1 MRTILIQKDVKDF
14 EGFKKILETNL
25 ENFKVITTLN
35 DDDLSNIEVVIFWH
49 QFPQFLSSLP
59 ALKLVLICGSG
70 IDHILKSYFIPP
82 AITFVRLVD
91 NYLRERVSEYV
102 IEEIITYYSQKSN
115 YINDKE
121 DLIDYLQNNIHV
133 KPKIGIMGM
142 GLIGSLTAEK
152 LLKIGFEVCCWV
164 NSHKLRSLSEVYI
177 GPSQLEAFA
186 RQCNI
191 IVCHLPLTKE
201 TKNILNS
208 DLFSKLKSEAFLIN
222 VGRGDHLNE
231 SDLIEAISVGNLAG
245 ACLDVLS
252 VEPLNSDHQLY
263 NHNKIKITPHIA
275 GYVSHETQ
283 APYAAEIICNF
294 YRNQI
299 IDGTVNIKNNY

>member
-1 MRTILIQKDVKDF
+1 MRTILIQKDVKGID
-14 EGFKKILETNL
+14 GFKKIVETNL
-25 ENFKVITTLN
+25 EDFKVITDLN
-35 DDDLSNIEVVIFWH
+35 DDDLIYIEVVIFWH

-82 AITFVRLVD
+82 EITLVRLVD
-91 NYLRERVSEYV
+91 PYLRERVSDYV
-102 IEEIITYYSQKSN
+102 IEEIITYYSQKSK
-115 YINDKE
+115 YINTKE
-121 DLIDYLQNNIHV
+121 DLINDLQNNRHV

-177 GPSQLEAFA
+177 GPSQLDDFAF
-186 RQCNI
+186 QCNI
-191 IVCHLPLTKE
+191 IVCHLPLTEE
-201 TKNILNS
+201 TKNILNA

-222 VGRGDHLNE
+222 VGRGGHLNE
-231 SDLIEAISVGNLAG
+231 QDLIEAITVGNLDG

-252 VEPLNSDHQLY
+252 VEPVNSDNQLY
-263 NHNKIKITPHIA
+263 NHDKIKITPHIA

-283 APYAAEIICNF
+283 APYATEVICNF
-294 YRNQI
+294 YRKGI
-299 IDGTVNIKNNY
+299 IDGTVNIENNY